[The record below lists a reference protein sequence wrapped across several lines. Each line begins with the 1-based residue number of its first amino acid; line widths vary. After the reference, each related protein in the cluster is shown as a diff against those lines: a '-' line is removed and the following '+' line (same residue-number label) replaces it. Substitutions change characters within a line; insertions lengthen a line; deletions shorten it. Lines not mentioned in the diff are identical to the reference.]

1 MKKEPKK
8 KTKVGSAS
16 NVKLS
21 IEGVVPVELKST
33 SSISLKRAVSGATE
47 ITVKIYNSDSEK
59 GRLEASRIFNKLKRE
74 YKN

>member
-8 KTKVGSAS
+8 KAKVVSPS
-16 NVKLS
+16 HVKLS

-47 ITVKIYNSDSEK
+47 ITVKIYDSNPEK
-59 GRLEASRIFNKLKRE
+59 GRLEAKRIFNKLKKE